1 MRDSK
6 NFLFPPALTIVFLA
20 HCAGLFATPAQAQ
33 VITLVRNTGQLTHS
47 HARCNV
53 GINSGEKY
61 SYAQG
66 FTTGDNEDGY
76 TLSQVVAVVSAFSDI
91 SPRIS
96 IYTGTGGKP
105 DSNLYTLNNPGTF
118 STGDV
123 TFTAPPNATLEKETK
138 YFVVLEQTST
148 SGYYTLT
155 GTGANNEDS
164 GGVSGWSIADGRLTR
179 IGSGQWA
186 AISPFEIKIKIKG
199 IVAGNNSPVFST
211 TSATLNFQETEG
223 GATTRTAGNVGA
235 AVVATDADND
245 TITYTLKKGTD
256 ADKFRIVRTTG
267 RIRTKAGERYDY
279 EAKESYSVTA
289 KAKDGNG
296 GTATIDLTID
306 ITDQDEP
313 PLQMQAPTVEN
324 PSGIHTALDIRG
336 TAPENT
342 GRPPITGYLYRW
354 RRAGTASWTSRN
366 SLTSPFRAVG
376 LTSGREYELQVQAI
390 NDEGDGVWS
399 PSATAHTTA
408 PATGEP
414 AISGTARVKQTLTAD
429 ISNISDANGLANVVW
444 IYRWRREDSDGSNS
458 EDISGATSSAYVLA
472 AADEGKKVR
481 VGVSFTDDAGFDEV
495 LTSDAYPSSGTILEA
510 LPPNTPATGAPT
522 ISGTPQEGEEL
533 TAAKGTIADDD
544 GMPAALNYQWVRLD
558 GENEADIT
566 GETSSTYT
574 MSPADVGKKVKVK
587 ASFEDDRDNNE
598 GPLTSDAYPSS
609 GAIVATTPTNSA
621 PTFDESTP
629 TRDLAETVGNA
640 TVGTATNIGSA
651 VSASDSDAGD
661 TLTYTLSGP
670 DTSKFDIGSTSGQ
683 LKTKVRES
691 YDYETKGSYS
701 VTVTVNDGTVNV
713 STDVTI
719 NITDQDEPPLQ
730 MQAPSVS
737 SASETSLRVSWTA
750 PDNAGRPSI
759 GGYAVQYRE
768 SGTTGWTGAGGNIT
782 GTSTMIGSLEE
793 DAEYEA
799 QVQATNAEGTGPW
812 SGIGSGATGNNP
824 ATGEP
829 TISGTAQVGET
840 LTAATSGISDVNG
853 LTTVSYSYQWIRV
866 DSDGTSNAADIG
878 TDDDEYT
885 LVSTDEGKKIKVE
898 VTFDDDDGNAEG
910 PLTNNAYPSSGTIR
924 AADTVVP
931 PDTTRTGTIADA
943 PQSLQAA
950 PGDAQATLTWEA
962 PLNDG
967 GSEITGY
974 AYRYKEN
981 GGIFGAWTDIPES
994 ATGEAN
1000 ETGYTVEGLT
1010 NGLEYTFEVRVENPN
1025 GGGIPARATVR
1036 LPVVVST
1043 ESEELPTEL
1052 TLWDNY
1058 PNPFNPETVI
1068 DYVLPQ
1074 TSHVRL
1080 AVYDMTGKTVA
1091 VLMDGI
1097 QPQGRHTARFN
1108 ADGLPTGTYV
1118 YQLIA
1123 GAERLMRT
1131 MTLVR

>member
-324 PSGIHTALDIRG
+324 PSGIYTALDIRG

-366 SLTSPFRAVG
+366 SLTSLFRAVG

-522 ISGTPQEGEEL
+522 ISGTPQE
-533 TAAKGTIADDD
+533 
-544 GMPAALNYQWVRLD
+544 
-558 GENEADIT
+558 
-566 GETSSTYT
+566 
-574 MSPADVGKKVKVK
+574 
-587 ASFEDDRDNNE
+587 
-598 GPLTSDAYPSS
+598 
-609 GAIVATTPTNSA
+609 
-621 PTFDESTP
+621 
-629 TRDLAETVGNA
+629 
-640 TVGTATNIGSA
+640 
-651 VSASDSDAGD
+651 
-661 TLTYTLSGP
+661 
-670 DTSKFDIGSTSGQ
+670 
-683 LKTKVRES
+683 
-691 YDYETKGSYS
+691 
-701 VTVTVNDGTVNV
+701 
-713 STDVTI
+713 
-719 NITDQDEPPLQ
+719 
-730 MQAPSVS
+730 
-737 SASETSLRVSWTA
+737 
-750 PDNAGRPSI
+750 
-759 GGYAVQYRE
+759 
-768 SGTTGWTGAGGNIT
+768 
-782 GTSTMIGSLEE
+782 
-793 DAEYEA
+793 
-799 QVQATNAEGTGPW
+799 
-812 SGIGSGATGNNP
+812 
-824 ATGEP
+824 
-829 TISGTAQVGET
+829 GET

>member
-33 VITLVRNTGQLTHS
+33 VITLVRNTGQSTHS

-199 IVAGNNSPVFST
+199 IVAGNSSPVFST

-279 EAKESYSVTA
+279 EAIESYSVTA

-366 SLTSPFRAVG
+366 SLTSLFRAVG

-414 AISGTARVKQTLTAD
+414 AISGTARVGQTLTAD

-472 AADEGKKVR
+472 AAEGGKKVR
-481 VGVSFTDDAGFDEV
+481 VRVSFTDDAGFDEV
-495 LTSDAYPSSGTILEA
+495 LTSDAYPSSGVVEA
-510 LPPNTPATGAPT
+510 A
-522 ISGTPQEGEEL
+522 
-533 TAAKGTIADDD
+533 
-544 GMPAALNYQWVRLD
+544 
-558 GENEADIT
+558 
-566 GETSSTYT
+566 
-574 MSPADVGKKVKVK
+574 
-587 ASFEDDRDNNE
+587 
-598 GPLTSDAYPSS
+598 
-609 GAIVATTPTNSA
+609 NSA
-621 PTFDESTP
+621 PVFTDGASMSRGMDEMI
-629 TRDLAETVGNA
+629 GNA
-640 TVGTATNIGSA
+640 TVSTAAHIGAA
-651 VSASDSDAGD
+651 VSATDSDNN
-661 TLTYTLSGP
+661 TLTYTLEGT
-670 DTSKFDIGSTSGQ
+670 DADKFGIVSTSGQ
-683 LKTKVRES
+683 IQTKVGERYS
-691 YDYETKGSYS
+691 YEDNTSYS
-701 VTVTVNDGTVNV
+701 VTVKADDGNGGTDTIALTIDINDE
-713 STDVTI
+713 
-719 NITDQDEPPLQ
+719 DEPPPAPA
-730 MQAPSVS
+730 APSVS
-737 SASETSLRVSWTA
+737 SASTTSLQVNWTA

-759 GGYAVQYRE
+759 SGYAVRYGE
-768 SGTTGWTGAGGNIT
+768 SGTNSWTSAGSNFS
-782 GTSTMIGSLEE
+782 STAPTINDLDE
-793 DAEYEA
+793 DTAYDV
-799 QVQATNAEGTGPW
+799 QVRATNAEGDGAWSASGTG
-812 SGIGSGATGNNP
+812 STGMSTGNNP
-824 ATGEP
+824 AAGKP
-829 TISGTAQVGET
+829 TISGVAKVGEI
-840 LTAATSGISDVNG
+840 LTASTSGISDSDGKTRAENG
-853 LTTVSYSYQWIRV
+853 DAGDAYTYQWVRE
-866 DSDGTSNAADIG
+866 DSDGANSEDISGATSDAH
-878 TDDDEYT
+878 T
-885 LVSTDEGKKIKVE
+885 LVDNDEGKKIKVK
-898 VTFDDDDGNAEG
+898 VSFTDDNDNAEE
-910 PLTNNAYPSSGTIR
+910 NIVSDAYPTSGTVLP
-924 AADTVVP
+924 AM
-931 PDTTRTGTIADA
+931 TT
-943 PQSLQAA
+943 
-950 PGDAQATLTWEA
+950 
-962 PLNDG
+962 
-967 GSEITGY
+967 
-974 AYRYKEN
+974 
-981 GGIFGAWTDIPES
+981 S
-994 ATGEAN
+994 A
-1000 ETGYTVEGLT
+1000 
-1010 NGLEYTFEVRVENPN
+1010 
-1025 GGGIPARATVR
+1025 
-1036 LPVVVST
+1036 
-1043 ESEELPTEL
+1043 ESEEIPTEL

-1118 YQLIA
+1118 YRLIA
-1123 GAERLMRT
+1123 GAETLTRT